1 MVDIYT
7 DLRALEDEA
16 CHKFETRVA
25 VEAAEREREADK
37 EWADMDDF
45 LTRTTPMTTQTRKL
59 LLLDSKKIPRL
70 RHRLVAHEVSLF
82 EPFQVFYTQIVSE
95 NTEKLITF

>member
-45 LTRTTPMTTQTRKL
+45 FTLTTPMSTQTRKHL
-59 LLLDSKKIPRL
+59 WLDSKKIPRL
-70 RHRLVAHEVSLF
+70 WNRLVAHEAFSGILHPNCV
-82 EPFQVFYTQIVSE
+82 
-95 NTEKLITF
+95 

>member
-25 VEAAEREREADK
+25 VEREREADK

-59 LLLDSKKIPRL
+59 LLLDSKKILRL
-70 RHRLVAHEVSLF
+70 RHCLVAHEASLF
-82 EPFQVFYTQIVSE
+82 EPF
-95 NTEKLITF
+95 

>member
-45 LTRTTPMTTQTRKL
+45 FDP
-59 LLLDSKKIPRL
+59 DNSDDDPDEEAP
-70 RHRLVAHEVSLF
+70 VVGF
-82 EPFQVFYTQIVSE
+82 EEDPEAQALPGGT
-95 NTEKLITF
+95 